1 MLDPSPLP
9 PAPAPQA
16 AAPLAITAEAV
27 THRYGGVLALDGA
40 SVSIRAGQFVS
51 VLGSNGAG
59 KSTLAM
65 VLSGLLVPTA
75 GSVLVAGGTI
85 DAGKSHGPFE
95 GISLVPEGRR
105 LFGQLSVRENLL
117 LGGFGAGASNQVTRQ
132 RLEKILQ
139 SLPNA
144 LRVDSGRAA
153 ATLSGGE
160 QQMLAI
166 GRAMM
171 AEPRILIIDEPSM
184 GLAPVLI
191 NQVYEWL
198 ARLHADG
205 VTIVLME
212 QMATHAVRH
221 SDMLVILDR
230 GRVIY
235 AGKPQGDEASA
246 ALIDSYIG
254 EEAL

>member
-1 MLDPSPLP
+1 M
-9 PAPAPQA
+9 
-16 AAPLAITAEAV
+16 
-27 THRYGGVLALDGA
+27 
-40 SVSIRAGQFVS
+40 
-51 VLGSNGAG
+51 
-59 KSTLAM
+59 
-65 VLSGLLVPTA
+65 
-75 GSVLVAGGTI
+75 
-85 DAGKSHGPFE
+85 
-95 GISLVPEGRR
+95 PEGRR

-117 LGGFGAGASNQVTRQ
+117 LGGFGAGASRGETRR
-132 RLEKILQ
+132 RLETTLE
-139 SLPNA
+139 SLPKA
-144 LRVDSGRAA
+144 LRDNSGRAA

-166 GRAMM
+166 GRALM
-171 AEPRILIIDEPSM
+171 AEPKALIIDEPSM

-198 ARLHADG
+198 ARLHDGG
-205 VTIVLME
+205 VTILLME

-235 AGKPQGDEASA
+235 AGTPKGDEASA
-246 ALIDSYIG
+246 ALIGGYIG

>member
-1 MLDPSPLP
+1 MPDLNP
-9 PAPAPQA
+9 
-16 AAPLAITAEAV
+16 AAPLALAAENV
-27 THRYGGVLALDGA
+27 THRYGGVLALDKVSVEIGA
-40 SVSIRAGQFVS
+40 GKFVS

-59 KSTLAM
+59 KSTLARI
-65 VLSGLLVPTA
+65 LSGLLAPSSGVIH
-75 GSVLVAGGTI
+75 AGGHAVEKSGHGGPI
-85 DAGKSHGPFE
+85 AGV
-95 GISLVPEGRR
+95 SLVPEGRR
-105 LFGQLSVRENLL
+105 LFGQLSVAENLL
-117 LGGFGAGASNQVTRQ
+117 LGGFGAGATRAETRR
-132 RLEKILQ
+132 RLDGILA
-139 SLPNA
+139 SLPKA
-144 LRVDSGRAA
+144 LRDDPGRAA

-198 ARLHADG
+198 TRLHADG
-205 VTIVLME
+205 VTILLME

-230 GRVIY
+230 GHVVY
-235 AGKPQGDEASA
+235 AGSPKGDTASA
-246 ALIDSYIG
+246 ALISGYIG

>member
-1 MLDPSPLP
+1 MLDTASWPSVLG
-9 PAPAPQA
+9 AQN
-16 AAPLAITAEAV
+16 L
-27 THRYGGVLALDGA
+27 THRYGGVLALDD
-40 SVSIRAGQFVS
+40 VTLDIKTGQFVS
-51 VLGSNGAG
+51 VLGANGAG

-65 VLSGLLVPTA
+65 VLSGLLAPTSGEVLAA
-75 GSVLVAGGTI
+75 GDPVEARRRGPLAGV
-85 DAGKSHGPFE
+85 
-95 GISLVPEGRR
+95 SLVPEGRR

-117 LGGFGAGASNQVTRQ
+117 LGGVGAGASARQTRQ
-132 RLEKILQ
+132 RLDSILQ
-139 SLPNA
+139 TLPRA
-144 LRVDSGRAA
+144 LREDPRRAA

-166 GRAMM
+166 GRALM

-198 ARLHADG
+198 SRLHAGG
-205 VTIVLME
+205 VTILLME

-230 GRVIY
+230 GRVVY
-235 AGKPQGDEASA
+235 SGTPKGDEASA
-246 ALIDSYIG
+246 ALISGYIG

>member
-1 MLDPSPLP
+1 MLDMTSAP
-9 PAPAPQA
+9 PALA
-16 AAPLAITAEAV
+16 AEGV
-27 THRYGGVLALDGA
+27 THRYGGVLALDGV
-40 SVSIRAGQFVS
+40 SVQIGTGQFVS

-65 VLSGLLVPTA
+65 VLAGLLAPSSGTVR
-75 GSVLVAGGTI
+75 AGGHAVASRGHGGPI
-85 DAGKSHGPFE
+85 AGV
-95 GISLVPEGRR
+95 SLVPEGRR

-117 LGGFGAGASNQVTRQ
+117 LGGFGAGASGRETRR
-132 RLEKILQ
+132 RLDEVLA
-139 SLPNA
+139 SLPKA
-144 LRVDSGRAA
+144 LRDDPGRAA

-166 GRAMM
+166 GRAIM
-171 AEPRILIIDEPSM
+171 AQPRTLIIDEPSM

-198 ARLHADG
+198 SRLHADG
-205 VTIVLME
+205 VTILLME

-221 SDMLVILDR
+221 SDMMVILDR
-230 GRVIY
+230 GRVVY
-235 AGKPQGDEASA
+235 AGSPQGDAASA
-246 ALIDSYIG
+246 ALISGYIG